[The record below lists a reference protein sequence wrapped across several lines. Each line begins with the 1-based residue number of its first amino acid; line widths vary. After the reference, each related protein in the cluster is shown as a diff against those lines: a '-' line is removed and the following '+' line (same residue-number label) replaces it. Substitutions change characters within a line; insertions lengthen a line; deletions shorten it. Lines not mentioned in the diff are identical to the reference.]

1 MSETARNILIAIL
14 LFGTAGTATELF
26 LLAHTEDATQWIPLV
41 LCAATVLLSIVVA
54 VRPTR
59 ASIGVFQVVML
70 LMIVSGAVGMYLH
83 LRANMEFQLEMDATL
98 KGFALLRKSVVA
110 KSPPAL
116 APGSMAQLGLIG
128 LAFTYKHPKL
138 QR

>member
-14 LFGTAGTATELF
+14 LFGTAGTATELL
-26 LLAHTEDATQWIPLV
+26 LLAHTEDANQWIPLV
-41 LCAATVLLSIVVA
+41 LCAATVVLGIGVA
-54 VRPTR
+54 IRPTR
-59 ASIGVFQVVML
+59 ASIRVFQVVML
-70 LMIVSGAVGMYLH
+70 LMIVGGGLGMYLH
-83 LRANMEFQLEMDATL
+83 LRANMEFQLEMDAALT
-98 KGFALLRKSVVA
+98 GFALLKKSVVA

-138 QR
+138 ER